1 MKVDGSSNAAH
12 RVVDRIWRKE
22 SARILAHLTRTVGD
36 ISLAE
41 DLAQEALLAAL
52 AQWPNSGVPDNPG
65 AWLMTIAKRRAI
77 EGLRRRGTTDRVHER
92 VAREPPAQADPETE
106 LESTLGDA
114 IRDDLLRFMFICCH
128 TILPTDMRVALTL
141 RMLGGL
147 TTEEI
152 ARAFLVPSPTIGQR
166 IVRAKRAIADAQV
179 PFELPPP
186 HELDT
191 RLASVL
197 EVIYLIFNEGY
208 AATSGDDWIRP
219 SLCHEAI
226 RLARVLQELM
236 PHESEVHGLT
246 ALMEIHASRL
256 KARVGPDGEPILLL
270 DQNRARWDY
279 DLITH
284 GLQSL
289 ERSRAIGG
297 RAGPY
302 ALQAAIASCHAR
314 APQADQTDWAMIAS
328 LYAELAELTPSPI
341 VELNRAVAVGRAHGA
356 EAGLAIVDA
365 LASEPKLA
373 SYHMLPSVRADLL
386 IRLGRIEEAKREL
399 EQAALLARN
408 ERERIMLEDRARQ
421 LDSNLPN

>member
-1 MKVDGSSNAAH
+1 
-12 RVVDRIWRKE
+12 
-22 SARILAHLTRTVGD
+22 
-36 ISLAE
+36 
-41 DLAQEALLAAL
+41 
-52 AQWPNSGVPDNPG
+52 
-65 AWLMTIAKRRAI
+65 
-77 EGLRRRGTTDRVHER
+77 
-92 VAREPPAQADPETE
+92 
-106 LESTLGDA
+106 
-114 IRDDLLRFMFICCH
+114 
-128 TILPTDMRVALTL
+128 
-141 RMLGGL
+141 
-147 TTEEI
+147 
-152 ARAFLVPSPTIGQR
+152 
-166 IVRAKRAIADAQV
+166 
-179 PFELPPP
+179 
-186 HELDT
+186 
-191 RLASVL
+191 
-197 EVIYLIFNEGY
+197 
-208 AATSGDDWIRP
+208 
-219 SLCHEAI
+219 
-226 RLARVLQELM
+226 M